1 VITVA
6 ARPIGAFNE
15 VNRSA
20 GTQLA
25 YADAVQKQT
34 QVRAIG
40 GQRGLSSATDLRR
53 YSDCRSYA
61 DRFMA
66 KAHHDVLY
74 DVFTSLRRAPV
85 DEWLDRADQILKSR
99 PIPVGGESELELA
112 EMRDRWRTLSDQ
124 ALACQRH
131 AWLIEQRNI
140 EEFENDYRAVM
151 AEQAGIDPL
160 DVPVIGLDVSISE
173 VLA

>member
-85 DEWLDRADQILKSR
+85 DEWLDRARS
-99 PIPVGGESELELA
+99 
-112 EMRDRWRTLSDQ
+112 LSAANQ
-124 ALACQRH
+124 
-131 AWLIEQRNI
+131 N
-140 EEFENDYRAVM
+140 
-151 AEQAGIDPL
+151 
-160 DVPVIGLDVSISE
+160 
-173 VLA
+173 